1 MSLHLKNKSS
11 NLSGT
16 ISIQGSKSISNRIL
30 IIRELSNSNNNI
42 ENLSSSDDTNSL
54 AFHLNM
60 INRCEISGIPMVVDV
75 KNAGTVAR
83 FLTVLLA
90 FRDGLWLLTGNS
102 RMKQRPMV
110 GLVDALRLLGADIT
124 YTEAIGFLPI
134 RIIGKDIR
142 GGEVDID
149 VTKSSQYVSA
159 LMMIGPY
166 LEEGLMLNFSGHPV
180 SFPYIEMTKKLMS
193 TYGANVSLN
202 KKSVAIK
209 HCVYNF
215 CDSVIEPDW
224 SSASYW
230 YEVVALSETGNIFI
244 PGLQKNSIQGD
255 KVLPDVFNQLGV
267 ITTFTKDG
275 IRISKSTNIVEEFV
289 YDFEG
294 CPDIVPSVMATC
306 AALGVNSKFINI
318 NHLAYKESNRIESLT
333 TELLKIGAIIKRNDN
348 SYSLS
353 VVEIAHNKLVFD
365 THQDH
370 RIAMCLAPL
379 VLKYDKIEIR
389 NPEVV
394 NKSYP
399 EFWDDF
405 KKLNFASIK

>member
-1 MSLHLKNKSS
+1 
-11 NLSGT
+11 
-16 ISIQGSKSISNRIL
+16 
-30 IIRELSNSNNNI
+30 
-42 ENLSSSDDTNSL
+42 
-54 AFHLNM
+54 M
-60 INRCEISGIPMVVDV
+60 INRCEISGIPMVVDI

-102 RMKQRPMV
+102 RMKQRPIV

-124 YTEAIGFLPI
+124 YTEANGFLPI
-134 RIIGKDIR
+134 RIMGTDIR

-166 LEEGLMLNFSGHPV
+166 LEEGLSLNFIGHPV
-180 SFPYIEMTKKLMS
+180 SFPYIEMTTKLMS
-193 TYGANVSLN
+193 TYGANVSLT
-202 KKSVAIK
+202 KKSVAVK
-209 HCVYNF
+209 HGVYNF

-230 YEVVALSETGNIFI
+230 YEVVALAEKGDIFI

-255 KVLPDVFNQLGV
+255 QVLSDVFKQLGV

-275 IRISKSTNIVEEFV
+275 IRITKSRNVVEEFV

-294 CPDIVPSVMATC
+294 CPDIVPAVMATC

-318 NHLAYKESNRIESLT
+318 NHLAYKESNRIESLS
-333 TELLKIGAIIKRNDN
+333 TELLKIGAIIKKNNN

-353 VVEIAHNKLVFD
+353 VIEIPHNELIFD